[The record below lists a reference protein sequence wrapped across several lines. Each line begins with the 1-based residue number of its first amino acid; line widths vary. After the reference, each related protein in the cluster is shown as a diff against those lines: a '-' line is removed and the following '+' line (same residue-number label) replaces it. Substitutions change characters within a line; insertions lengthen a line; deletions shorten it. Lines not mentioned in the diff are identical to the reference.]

1 MKILIAEDDPIAAKV
16 LRLTLKNYGHEV
28 DVATDGSEAWQMFD
42 AEPYRL
48 IISDWMMPGLDGLQ
62 LCDRVRNRAKT
73 PYTYFILLTAAHTG
87 PEDYTLAMDSG
98 VDDFLT
104 KPFDREIIRTRI
116 YVAQRILRY
125 TTEIRQLKDIIP
137 ICSYCNKVRNDGD
150 YWERVETYI
159 KERTGSRF
167 SHGVCPECFDDQV
180 KILDGLVDGTENA
193 GSSGMTHDAS
203 CPEFRPS

>member
-28 DVATDGSEAWQMFD
+28 TVATSGTEAWEMFD
-42 AEPYRL
+42 ADPFRL

-62 LCDRVRNRAKT
+62 VCERVRNRART

-137 ICSYCNKVRNDGD
+137 ICSYCNKVRTDGD

-159 KERTGSRF
+159 RERTGSRF

-180 KILDGLVDGTENA
+180 KLLDGLADGTENA
-193 GSSGMTHDAS
+193 RANDLPHQAACAAFHHS
-203 CPEFRPS
+203 

>member
-16 LRLTLKNYGHEV
+16 LRLTLQNYGHEV
-28 DVATDGSEAWQMFD
+28 VVATTGTEAWQLFD
-42 AEPYRL
+42 AEPFRV
-48 IISDWMMPGLDGLQ
+48 IVSDWMMPGLDGLQ
-62 LCDRVRNRAKT
+62 FCERVRNRPRT

-87 PEDYTLAMDSG
+87 PDDYALAMDSG

-104 KPFDREIIRTRI
+104 KPFDRELIRTRI

-137 ICSYCNKVRNDGD
+137 ICCYCHKVRNDSD
-150 YWERVETYI
+150 YWERVEIYI

-167 SHGVCPECFDDQV
+167 SHGVCPECFDHQLNLLSDF
-180 KILDGLVDGTENA
+180 
-193 GSSGMTHDAS
+193 
-203 CPEFRPS
+203 PEAAEVI

>member
-16 LRLTLKNYGHEV
+16 LRLTLQNFGHEV
-28 DVATDGSEAWQMFD
+28 VVATNGFEAWQAFD
-42 AEPYRL
+42 AEPFRL
-48 IISDWMMPGLDGLQ
+48 IVSDWMMPDMDGLQ
-62 LCDRVRNRAKT
+62 FCERVRNRPQT

-87 PEDYTLAMDSG
+87 ADDYTLAMDSG

-104 KPFDREIIRTRI
+104 KPFDREVIRTRI

-137 ICSYCNKVRNDGD
+137 ICSYCHKVRDDGD

-159 KERTGSRF
+159 KQRTGSRF
-167 SHGVCPECFDDQV
+167 SHGICPECFDKQV
-180 KILDGLVDGTENA
+180 ELLGDIEVSEADV
-193 GSSGMTHDAS
+193 
-203 CPEFRPS
+203 